1 MYTIHSVTDDFISYY
16 ENEFLM
22 NIAVDIALNV
32 T

>member
-1 MYTIHSVTDDFISYY
+1 MYTIHSVTVGFISYY